1 MESRSYE
8 TCSSGRY
15 NDIRYEFGHGANWG
29 LLIGSRYET
38 PGCTS
43 KHSTFEQSSLEPRA
57 HDQPELKDRPL
68 LGNGVSNPTRVN
80 VTQ

>member
-1 MESRSYE
+1 MESRSCE

-15 NDIRYEFGHGANWG
+15 NDIRYEFGHGASWG
-29 LLIGSRYET
+29 PLIGSRYET

-43 KHSTFEQSSLEPRA
+43 KHGTLEQPSLEPRA

-68 LGNGVSNPTRVN
+68 LGNGVPNPTRVD
-80 VTQ
+80 VTK